1 MIISYKVKF
10 GLMCVSLVISLS
22 LIEFA
27 LRFYRLGDDE
37 RNLLYE
43 HHELYGWFPQID
55 INRTFTGAKTIQ
67 VSHNSYGFRG
77 SEFNL
82 NTKKK
87 KILILG
93 DSFAYGY
100 DSEEGEIF
108 SQILGNELEDYEIF
122 NLGVSGYSTD
132 QELLL
137 LKEYF
142 HLINPDLVYLL
153 YCHNDWYGNSVNHV
167 YNGYYKPY
175 YILDSETKL
184 IRLKGIPVPK
194 SMLHLK
200 FEYPLLYKSKI
211 AIWVTNLLHNNKIVE
226 ITENPQIT
234 FEILKELKSF
244 TEQNQNADFKVGIVG
259 VGGTP
264 GLSRFLNNENF
275 DWITID
281 KYLDEKFF
289 TSSGHWSRLGNK
301 RAAKEML
308 DHIQKIK

>member
-1 MIISYKVKF
+1 
-10 GLMCVSLVISLS
+10 LVTSLS
-22 LIEFA
+22 LLEFA

-43 HHELYGWFPQID
+43 HHELFGWFPQND
-55 INRTFTGAKTIQ
+55 INRTFKGAKTIQ
-67 VSHNSYGFRG
+67 VNHNSYGFRG

-142 HLINPDLVYLL
+142 HLIKPDLVYLL
-153 YCHNDWYGNSVNHV
+153 YCHNDWYGNSVNQI

-175 YILDSETKL
+175 YIEESETDSIKL
-184 IRLKGIPVPK
+184 QGVPVPK
-194 SMLHLK
+194 SILHLK
-200 FEYPLLYKSKI
+200 YEHPILYKSKI
-211 AIWVTNLLHNNKIVE
+211 VIWLTSILYNENLAE
-226 ITENPQIT
+226 ITVNPKIT
-234 FEILKELKSF
+234 FKLLNEFKNYLK
-244 TEQNQNADFKVGIVG
+244 QNQDTQFKIGIVG
-259 VGGTP
+259 YGDTP
-264 GLSRFLNNENF
+264 GLTDFLKNENF
-275 DWITID
+275 DWIVID
-281 KYLDEKFF
+281 NNFDAKFF
-289 TSSGHWSRLGNK
+289 TKSGHWSALGKKN
-301 RAAKEML
+301 AAKKMST
-308 DHIQKIK
+308 HIQL

>member
-1 MIISYKVKF
+1 MF
-10 GLMCVSLVISLS
+10 
-22 LIEFA
+22 
-27 LRFYRLGDDE
+27 
-37 RNLLYE
+37 
-43 HHELYGWFPQID
+43 GWFPQKN
-55 INRTFTGAKTIQ
+55 INRTFTGANTIQ
-67 VSHNSYGFRG
+67 ISHNSYGFRDK
-77 SEFNL
+77 EFIIDS
-82 NTKKK
+82 KKK

-100 DSEEGEIF
+100 DSEMHERYSEILDNNL
-108 SQILGNELEDYEIF
+108 QDYEIF

-200 FEYPLLYKSKI
+200 YEYPLLYKSKI
-211 AIWVTNLLHNNKIVE
+211 AIWLTNLLHNNKIVE

-234 FEILKELKSF
+234 FELLKELKSV
-244 TEQNQNADFKVGIVG
+244 TEQNQNTNFKVGIVG
-259 VGGTP
+259 GGGTP
-264 GLSRFLNNENF
+264 GLTQFLSNEGF

-289 TSSGHWSRLGNK
+289 TSSGHWTKLGNE

-308 DHIQKIK
+308 DHIQREK